1 MLSFIYITESQF
13 LKRSISS
20 VVMKHM
26 TITLPMC
33 SIDFMDTSMSPEEQA
48 IAERITELRQELGD
62 KLMILGHHYQRDSIV
77 MHADFI
83 GDSFML
89 SQKAADSNA
98 EFIVFCGVHFMAESA
113 DILTDDDQS
122 VILPNLRAGCSMADM
137 ATLPDVESAWS
148 EILSETGLSDPIN
161 RQSPGEIPN
170 DGKSYLIPVT
180 YMNSSADL
188 KDFVGRH
195 GGIVCTSSNATG
207 ILNWAFERAGP
218 DGAVLFFPDQHLG
231 RNTGLSMGISE
242 DKMPTWVPKI
252 GSDKD
257 LNGAKIILWHGF
269 CSVHKRFTVE
279 QVDLFK
285 QKYPDGLVVVHPECP
300 KETVEVSDAN
310 GSTQFIKN
318 YVENLPSGSKVA
330 IGTEINMVARLADSH
345 PDKHIECLDDKICP
359 CSTMYMI
366 HPAYL
371 MDVLEKL
378 VEGEIPNQVVVSK
391 EVQEGS
397 LLALERMLSIKK

>member
-1 MLSFIYITESQF
+1 
-13 LKRSISS
+13 
-20 VVMKHM
+20 M

-33 SIDFMDTSMSPEEQA
+33 SIDFMDTSMSPEERA
-48 IAERITELRQELGD
+48 IAERITELKQELGSR
-62 KLMILGHHYQRDSIV
+62 LMILGHHYQRDSIV

-89 SQKAADSNA
+89 SQMAADSDA

-113 DILTDDDQS
+113 DILTDENQY
-122 VILPNLRAGCSMADM
+122 VMLPNLRAGCSMADM
-137 ATLPDVESAWS
+137 ATLPDVESAWT
-148 EILSETGLSDPIN
+148 EILAETGLSDPIN
-161 RQSPGEIPN
+161 RVSPGEKPN

-207 ILNWAFERAGP
+207 VLNWAFDRAGP
-218 DGAVLFFPDQHLG
+218 NGAVLFFPDQHLG
-231 RNTGLSMGISE
+231 RNTGLSMGIEESV
-242 DKMPTWVPKI
+242 MPTWVPKI

-257 LNGAKIILWHGF
+257 LKGAKIILWHGF

-279 QVDLFK
+279 QVADFRERH
-285 QKYPDGLVVVHPECP
+285 PDGLVVVHPECT

-318 YVENLPSGSKVA
+318 YVENLPSGSNVA

-345 PDKHIECLDDKICP
+345 PDKNIECLDDKICP

-378 VEGEIPNQVVVSK
+378 VEGEIPNQIIVS
-391 EVQEGS
+391 EDVQEGS

>member
-1 MLSFIYITESQF
+1 
-13 LKRSISS
+13 
-20 VVMKHM
+20 M

-33 SIDFMDTSMSPEEQA
+33 SIDFMDTSMSPEERA
-48 IAERITELRQELGD
+48 IAERITELKQELGSR
-62 KLMILGHHYQRDSIV
+62 LMILGHHYQRDSIV

-89 SQKAADSNA
+89 SQMAADSNA

-113 DILTDDDQS
+113 DILTDENQY

-137 ATLPDVESAWS
+137 ATLPDVESAWT
-148 EILSETGLSDPIN
+148 EILAETGLSDPIN
-161 RQSPGEIPN
+161 RVSPGEKPN

-207 ILNWAFERAGP
+207 VLNWAFDRAGP
-218 DGAVLFFPDQHLG
+218 NGAVLFFPDQHLG
-231 RNTGLSMGISE
+231 RNTGLSMGIEESV
-242 DKMPTWVPKI
+242 MPTWVPKI

-257 LNGAKIILWHGF
+257 LKGAKIILWHGF

-279 QVDLFK
+279 QVADFRERH
-285 QKYPDGLVVVHPECP
+285 PDGLVVVHPECT

-318 YVENLPSGSKVA
+318 YVENLPSGSNVA

-345 PDKHIECLDDKICP
+345 PDKNIECLDDKICP

-378 VEGEIPNQVVVSK
+378 VEVEIPNQIIVS
-391 EVQEGS
+391 EDVQEGS

>member
-1 MLSFIYITESQF
+1 
-13 LKRSISS
+13 
-20 VVMKHM
+20 MKHM

-218 DGAVLFFPDQHLG
+218 DGAVLFSPISTLEGTLG
-231 RNTGLSMGISE
+231 FRWEL
-242 DKMPTWVPKI
+242 
-252 GSDKD
+252 
-257 LNGAKIILWHGF
+257 
-269 CSVHKRFTVE
+269 
-279 QVDLFK
+279 
-285 QKYPDGLVVVHPECP
+285 
-300 KETVEVSDAN
+300 
-310 GSTQFIKN
+310 
-318 YVENLPSGSKVA
+318 
-330 IGTEINMVARLADSH
+330 ARIRCRLG
-345 PDKHIECLDDKICP
+345 C
-359 CSTMYMI
+359 
-366 HPAYL
+366 
-371 MDVLEKL
+371 
-378 VEGEIPNQVVVSK
+378 Q
-391 EVQEGS
+391 
-397 LLALERMLSIKK
+397 R